1 MTDIKTRNVVKGTI
15 NKIDKTSIAADH
27 MRSAYVRTKERAE
40 HAAHPEEHDAEEY
53 ASNLVEDGAD
63 YIMHDAAHR
72 LDNQGH
78 KALEETKLNFSKAKD
93 GVQRFREKRAVESM
107 KRQTAHTSENRTIK
121 VAEQTEKT
129 IKKSA
134 RSAGKKNIKIAGKD
148 TAKSAQKSVKATK
161 TVIKTSQQT
170 AQQTAQTAKTT
181 AKVTAAGVKSAAKA
195 TTGAVKTA
203 FTAAKALV
211 AAIMAGGWGAVA
223 VIVMICM
230 IGLIC
235 GSVFGVFFSGEDS
248 GTGMSM
254 QTAVQEINAEYDAK
268 VEDEKS
274 AASYDNVEISG
285 GRAVWKEVLAVY
297 AVKTNTDKDNPQE
310 VVTMD
315 ESKKQ
320 TLSDIFWEMN
330 SISSHCKSHSETEV
344 TETDDGNGNIV
355 QQKTTVTKRT
365 LYITVSHMTANEMA
379 DRYGFDE
386 EQRRYIAELLKDEN
400 NSVWAAVLYGIKYS
414 DNQIVSVA
422 LSQVGNVG
430 GEPYWS
436 WYGFGSRVEWCACF
450 VSWCADQCGY
460 IDTGVVPKFAGCVNG
475 VQWFKERGQW
485 IDGSA
490 EPAPGMIIFFDWG
503 SPNGASGP
511 QDGQAEHTGIVQKV
525 ENGIVYTI
533 EGNSGNSCR
542 VNQYRVGYY
551 EILGYGVPSY

>member
-1 MTDIKTRNVVKGTI
+1 MK
-15 NKIDKTSIAADH
+15 
-27 MRSAYVRTKERAE
+27 
-40 HAAHPEEHDAEEY
+40 
-53 ASNLVEDGAD
+53 SN
-63 YIMHDAAHR
+63 I
-72 LDNQGH
+72 
-78 KALEETKLNFSKAKD
+78 
-93 GVQRFREKRAVESM
+93 
-107 KRQTAHTSENRTIK
+107 I
-121 VAEQTEKT
+121 
-129 IKKSA
+129 KSA
-134 RSAGKKNIKIAGKD
+134 RSAGKKNIKIARKD

-203 FTAAKALV
+203 FTAAKTLV

-386 EQRRYIAELLKDEN
+386 EQRRYIAHCVSFLLSFGKVRLSFSMLHHETECRESYIQHCPKARRQGN
-400 NSVWAAVLYGIKYS
+400 HIILRLFCCFLYCCSCIISHKNERFRPDY
-414 DNQIVSVA
+414 IT
-422 LSQVGNVG
+422 
-430 GEPYWS
+430 PY
-436 WYGFGSRVEWCACF
+436 RNCCAF
-450 VSWCADQCGY
+450 SEGKQ
-460 IDTGVVPKFAGCVNG
+460 
-475 VQWFKERGQW
+475 
-485 IDGSA
+485 
-490 EPAPGMIIFFDWG
+490 
-503 SPNGASGP
+503 
-511 QDGQAEHTGIVQKV
+511 GIV
-525 ENGIVYTI
+525 
-533 EGNSGNSCR
+533 
-542 VNQYRVGYY
+542 
-551 EILGYGVPSY
+551 

>member
-1 MTDIKTRNVVKGTI
+1 MIKTLRNLLKQ
-15 NKIDKTSIAADH
+15 D
-27 MRSAYVRTKERAE
+27 KERFVVPRGVQDVIPIKAIF
-40 HAAHPEEHDAEEY
+40 D
-53 ASNLVEDGAD
+53 DGIFQVGRD
-63 YIMHDAAHR
+63 
-72 LDNQGH
+72 
-78 KALEETKLNFSKAKD
+78 KFSKTYKFSDINYA
-93 GVQRFREKRAVESM
+93 VASREDKE
-107 KRQTAHTSENRTIK
+107 
-121 VAEQTEKT
+121 
-129 IKKSA
+129 
-134 RSAGKKNIKIAGKD
+134 
-148 TAKSAQKSVKATK
+148 
-161 TVIKTSQQT
+161 
-170 AQQTAQTAKTT
+170 

-422 LSQVGNVG
+422 LSQVGKLKRLTERSSALLGVSISNNIDKKTGKLLPAFLFACVI
-430 GEPYWS
+430 EYS
-436 WYGFGSRVEWCACF
+436 CCGFVCC
-450 VSWCADQCGY
+450 C
-460 IDTGVVPKFAGCVNG
+460 I
-475 VQWFKERGQW
+475 
-485 IDGSA
+485 
-490 EPAPGMIIFFDWG
+490 
-503 SPNGASGP
+503 
-511 QDGQAEHTGIVQKV
+511 
-525 ENGIVYTI
+525 
-533 EGNSGNSCR
+533 
-542 VNQYRVGYY
+542 
-551 EILGYGVPSY
+551 